1 MHCRLGWACFALVRR
16 HSMERMNIESTDFV
30 GLRVAAFESRRCAEM
45 TRLIQKQGGQAQ
57 VSPSMRERPLEKNED
72 VIDFAHRLVTGEI
85 TIAVFLTGVG
95 FRKMLEIVQRRVD
108 RDRFVH
114 ALSDIVTI
122 ARGPKPVAAMIEA
135 GVPPTHRVGEPNT
148 WRELLSLIDE
158 SVAISG
164 QIVAVQ
170 EYGKSN
176 PSLTAG
182 LEVRGAEVLPVRV
195 YAWDLPEDI
204 GPLQENARAIAEG
217 EVDVVLFTSAQQLEH
232 LLLIARVLEI
242 EAPLRAG
249 LSAAVVASIGP
260 TTTETLLRE
269 HVVVDVT
276 PTHPKMG
283 QLVKAAAENAASV
296 LARKRRALIMLNGP
310 ASDPADER
318 APWYDSPFMRA
329 CRREPVDVTP
339 VWLMRQAGRYMSEY
353 REVRAKTTF
362 LELCKSPE
370 LCSEVMVTAV
380 NRLGVDAAII
390 FSDILP
396 ILEPMGLQ
404 LEFAEGEGPIIHNP
418 IRGAGDVDRIVELE
432 SMGPMEYVAETVR
445 CTRRDLADDLPL
457 IGFSGAPFTLAS
469 YAIEGGASRNYLNTK
484 SLMFGDEGAW
494 TALMEKLS
502 RSISIYLNAQ
512 IQAGAQCVQL
522 FDSWAGC
529 LGPDDYR
536 RYVLP
541 HVQFIIASLPKQTP
555 IINFATGNTSL
566 LPLIADGGS
575 SIVGVDWRE
584 RLDVAWRVVGH
595 DRTVQGNLDPATLL
609 GDLATIRE
617 RVAEVLKQAD
627 GRNGH
632 IFNLGHGIFKETPVE
647 NAIAMV
653 DLVHELSAR

>member
-1 MHCRLGWACFALVRR
+1 
-16 HSMERMNIESTDFV
+16 
-30 GLRVAAFESRRCAEM
+30 
-45 TRLIQKQGGQAQ
+45 
-57 VSPSMRERPLEKNED
+57 
-72 VIDFAHRLVTGEI
+72 
-85 TIAVFLTGVG
+85 
-95 FRKMLEIVQRRVD
+95 
-108 RDRFVH
+108 
-114 ALSDIVTI
+114 
-122 ARGPKPVAAMIEA
+122 
-135 GVPPTHRVGEPNT
+135 
-148 WRELLSLIDE
+148 
-158 SVAISG
+158 
-164 QIVAVQ
+164 
-170 EYGKSN
+170 
-176 PSLTAG
+176 
-182 LEVRGAEVLPVRV
+182 
-195 YAWDLPEDI
+195 
-204 GPLQENARAIAEG
+204 
-217 EVDVVLFTSAQQLEH
+217 
-232 LLLIARVLEI
+232 
-242 EAPLRAG
+242 
-249 LSAAVVASIGP
+249 
-260 TTTETLLRE
+260 
-269 HVVVDVT
+269 
-276 PTHPKMG
+276 
-283 QLVKAAAENAASV
+283 
-296 LARKRRALIMLNGP
+296 
-310 ASDPADER
+310 
-318 APWYDSPFMRA
+318 
-329 CRREPVDVTP
+329 
-339 VWLMRQAGRYMSEY
+339 MSEY